1 MEENVNYYF
10 TALTQNKLKL
20 IIFLMAKVKTIN
32 LLEENF
38 MTFASPYISILLRN
52 EEGVYY

>member
-38 MTFASPYISILLRN
+38 KTFASPYISILLRN
-52 EEGVYY
+52 EEGVCY